1 MSNDVDKDADA
12 GLPPNEIV
20 CGHGHIPSA
29 CSICEL
35 EAETRKHGH
44 LCFWKRDSDGA
55 FYVGCRDMR
64 VLAALQRDADENFEV
79 FFVYCPY
86 CGGKLKLT

>member
-1 MSNDVDKDADA
+1 MNTSTLT
-12 GLPPNEIV
+12 GPL
-20 CGHGHIPSA
+20 SQ
-29 CSICEL
+29 SILKEL

>member
-1 MSNDVDKDADA
+1 VNTLTLT
-12 GLPPNEIV
+12 GPLTQ
-20 CGHGHIPSA
+20 
-29 CSICEL
+29 SILKEL

-64 VLAALQRDADENFEV
+64 VLAALQRDADTNFSHNFE
-79 FFVYCPY
+79 YCPY
-86 CGGKLKLT
+86 CGGHLRGK